1 MKTTRLYTLLALL
14 LMASR
19 LFAFDFEAICTTG
32 QTLYYDINTD
42 GISVTVTYPC
52 YDGQYNYYSGY
63 EMPQG
68 DLTIPDSVEYQGI
81 TYEVTKIGAN
91 AFKSC
96 YTLGAVT
103 LPGTLLEIGYQAFYS
118 TNPNGYGHHL
128 VIPDNVISVG
138 AQAFASVSV
147 YELTIGTSVKNIGN
161 RAFDCDNMHIIHYNA
176 TDCNDLASPPFQ
188 LNRKSGRNINTL
200 TIGENVEYIPAK
212 LFYCFDDL
220 ACDVVIPN
228 SVTRIGEQAFFD
240 ANVTSVV
247 IGDGCVE
254 IGEWAFFNAHYLTSL
269 KLGKGLRTIGESA
282 FFGCHIEGD
291 LVLPDSLEVVG
302 YAAFYENNLT
312 SVHIG
317 PCVSFM
323 DSEAFMI
330 YDLQSVF
337 IDATVP
343 PIIGAYTFGRYTT
356 PIYVPCASLCDYLAI
371 QSTNQYWARYT
382 NITAV
387 FPYQLIVESAD
398 EQMGYA
404 YVTQEPDCCNIRAW
418 ARAYPRQGFEF
429 DCWKS
434 DGVIVSTE
442 EILGIDVVEDLHLV
456 AYFKV
461 YDGIEE
467 DSSSA
472 VVAYPNPGGNT
483 LNIRTALPNARVEVY
498 DINGRLIHSQAL
510 TENVTAI
517 DAGDWAEGVYV
528 WKVYTTGVSTGSTTL
543 VESGKWIKE

>member
-1 MKTTRLYTLLALL
+1 
-14 LMASR
+14 
-19 LFAFDFEAICTTG
+19 
-32 QTLYYDINTD
+32 
-42 GISVTVTYPC
+42 V
-52 YDGQYNYYSGY
+52 
-63 EMPQG
+63 
-68 DLTIPDSVEYQGI
+68 
-81 TYEVTKIGAN
+81 
-91 AFKSC
+91 
-96 YTLGAVT
+96 
-103 LPGTLLEIGYQAFYS
+103 
-118 TNPNGYGHHL
+118 
-128 VIPDNVISVG
+128 
-138 AQAFASVSV
+138 
-147 YELTIGTSVKNIGN
+147 
-161 RAFDCDNMHIIHYNA
+161 
-176 TDCNDLASPPFQ
+176 
-188 LNRKSGRNINTL
+188 
-200 TIGENVEYIPAK
+200 YIPAK

-282 FFGCHIEGD
+282 FFSCHIEGD

-371 QSTNQYWARYT
+371 QSTNQYWANYT

-387 FPYQLIVESAD
+387 FPYQITVESAD

-404 YVTQEPDCCNIRAW
+404 YVTQEPDCCNIRAF

-434 DGVIVSTE
+434 DEVVVSTE
-442 EILGIDVVEDLHLV
+442 EILGIDVIEDLHLV
-456 AYFKV
+456 AYFKF
-461 YDGIEE
+461 YDGIGE
-467 DSSSA
+467 DNSTIG
-472 VVAYPNPGGNT
+472 VCPNPAKEKVTIEGIEPAKVQVYNALGQLVKTVQSTNEINVSD
-483 LNIRTALPNARVEVY
+483 LMEGIYLLRITAADGECYMNRVAV
-498 DINGRLIHSQAL
+498 RR
-510 TENVTAI
+510 
-517 DAGDWAEGVYV
+517 
-528 WKVYTTGVSTGSTTL
+528 
-543 VESGKWIKE
+543 

>member
-32 QTLYYDINTD
+32 QTLYYNINDD
-42 GISVTVTYPC
+42 GVSVTVTYPC
-52 YDGQYNYYSGY
+52 YGGQNNYYSGY

-68 DLTIPDSVEYQGI
+68 DLTIPDSVEYQGV
-81 TYEVTKIGAN
+81 TYAVTKIGAH
-91 AFKSC
+91 AFYGC
-96 YTLGAVT
+96 YSLGAAT
-103 LPGTLLEIGYQAFYS
+103 LPNTLVEIGSYAFHG
-118 TNPNGYGHHL
+118 TNTNGYGHHL
-128 VIPDNVISVG
+128 VIPDSVIIVG
-138 AQAFASVSV
+138 SEAFSWVSV
-147 YELTIGTSVKNIGN
+147 HELTIGESVQNIGYH
-161 RAFDCDNMHIIHYNA
+161 AFDCSNLKIIHYNA
-176 TDCNDLASPPFQ
+176 THCNDVVSPPFGSSR
-188 LNRKSGRNINTL
+188 NRNINTL
-200 TIGENVEYIPAK
+200 TIGENVVYIPAK

-254 IGEWAFFNAHYLTSL
+254 IGEWAFFNTHYLTSL
-269 KLGKGLRTIGESA
+269 KLGTGLKTIEESA
-282 FFGCHIEGD
+282 FNSSGIEGD
-291 LVLPDSLEVVG
+291 LVLPDSLEYVG
-302 YAAFYENNLT
+302 YAAFYDNNLT

-323 DSEAFMI
+323 DSQAFMC

-337 IDATVP
+337 IKATVP
-343 PIIGAYTFGRYTT
+343 PIIGGHTFSYYTT

-371 QSTNQYWARYT
+371 QSTNQYWANYT
-382 NITAV
+382 NVTAV
-387 FPYQLIVESAD
+387 FPYQITVESAD

-404 YVTQEPDCCNIRAW
+404 YVTQEPDCCNIRAF

-434 DGVIVSTE
+434 DEVVVSTE
-442 EILGIDVVEDLHLV
+442 EILGIDVIEDLHLV

-461 YDGIEE
+461 YDGIGE
-467 DSSSA
+467 SNSTIG
-472 VVAYPNPGGNT
+472 VYPNPAKEKVTIEG
-483 LNIRTALPNARVEVY
+483 IEAEKVQVY
-498 DINGRLIHSQAL
+498 NGLGQLVKTVRG
-510 TENVTAI
+510 TNEI
-517 DAGDWAEGVYV
+517 DVAELVEGVYLLRV
-528 WKVYTTGVSTGSTTL
+528 TDADGKVYTNKITVL
-543 VESGKWIKE
+543 